1 MKVRLSAEVAEY
13 NKAMLE
19 ASRAT
24 RTAGSEAEKLTQKKQ
39 AFQQLG
45 GAMFLA
51 GGVMAAGVGIAVA
64 KFAEFDQAMSN
75 VIATG
80 EDAASNQDALRQA
93 ALDAGAAT
101 VFSATESANAIEEMA
116 KAGVSAEDIL
126 GGGLTGALDLA
137 AAGGLGVAEAAGIA
151 ATTLK
156 QFELNGEDASHVAD
170 LLAAGAGKAMG
181 DVTDMAGALNQ
192 AGLVSNQFGLSV
204 EETVGTLS
212 AFASAGM
219 LGSDA
224 GTSMRTMLLRLANPT
239 GEVKDLMAELNI
251 QAYDGQGNFIG
262 LANLAGVLED
272 RLGGMTQAQR
282 DQTLAMIFGQDAI
295 RGANILMREGKE
307 GIEDWTAAVDDQ
319 GYASEVASQRLD
331 NLAGDIEALG
341 GAFDTALIS
350 TGAAANDVLRTM
362 VQVVTALVDV
372 YNGLPEPVQGS
383 VLAIAAVAGA
393 VGLVGGAILLGVPK
407 VAEFRAAL
415 DLMNVSLGRVSLIAG
430 GVAAGIGLVVTVVSM
445 LAMAQAEARAKAE
458 AYADTLE
465 SGTNRVTKATRD
477 MIVENLAARKSM
489 LWWEQSSAFDA
500 AEKLGISLDLVADA
514 AYGDAE
520 ALKEMRRE
528 VEAAADS
535 HRGSKDDYEAYES
548 WVRVLTDAVAGESQS
563 IEEAIAV
570 AEQKQKA
577 DRDSA
582 DAAGVAA
589 DGYGDAT
596 DATDEL
602 AEATQAAEKNLDDL
616 IDALEEVGGTAMDM
630 GSATDAAQRAINSLG
645 EAAEAEEVSLNGAND
660 VSIALRDSMREVEQ
674 AHRDS
679 AQAIIDNG
687 GTFEAAREEWAKG
700 REAVIQQRE
709 AMGESRDEAVAWADQ
724 NLGSA
729 AEVERALS
737 EVATAATN
745 IPTNPQIRI
754 SLMGYSESYQY
765 LMNIQQQIRNITGN
779 HQFRVSPGPGG
790 SGGHVAGSANGNI
803 FDYAQAFANGGGVD
817 TGIYAGRQGSIHK
830 FAEPETIWEA
840 YISGKP
846 DARARNIGIW
856 QETGRRLGVDS
867 QPAPVSFPERITL
880 VDADGSILS
889 HARVIADA
897 SATSATTSFA
907 TTFRGGRRR

>member
-1 MKVRLSAEVAEY
+1 MKVRLSAEVAAY

-24 RTAGSEAEKLTQKKQ
+24 QAAGSEAEKLTQKKQ

-45 GAMFLA
+45 GAMLLA

-80 EDAASNQDALRQA
+80 EDAANNQDALRQA

-295 RGANILMREGKE
+295 RGANILMREGKD

-319 GYASEVASQRLD
+319 GYAADTARKRLD
-331 NLAGDIEALG
+331 NLKGDIEALG

-362 VQVVTALVDV
+362 VQVVTGLVDV

-407 VAEFRAAL
+407 VAEFRSAL
-415 DLMNVSLGRVSLIAG
+415 DLMNISLGRSALIAG
-430 GVAAGIGLVVTVVSM
+430 GVAAGIGIVIGVVSA
-445 LAMAQAEARAKAE
+445 LALEHAAARAKAE

-465 SGTNRVTKATRD
+465 AGTNRVTKATRD
-477 MIVENLAARKSM
+477 MVVENLAARKSM

-514 AYGDAE
+514 AYGDAD
-520 ALKEMRRE
+520 ALKAMRRE

-577 DRDSA
+577 DQESA
-582 DAAGVAA
+582 ESSEVAA
-589 DGYGDAT
+589 DAYLGAAG
-596 DATDEL
+596 ATDEL
-602 AEATQAAEKNLDDL
+602 AEATQQAETNLDDL
-616 IDALEEVGGTAMDM
+616 KDALQDVGGTAMDM
-630 GSATDAAQRAINSLG
+630 GQAVDDAERSVLRLA
-645 EAAEAEEVSLNGAND
+645 EAAEAEEVTLDGVNETSLTFRD
-660 VSIALRDSMREVEQ
+660 SLRDVEQ
-674 AHRDS
+674 AHRDA

-687 GTFEAAREEWAKG
+687 GTFEAARDEWNAG
-700 REAVIQQRE
+700 REAIIQQIE
-709 AMGESRDEAVAWADQ
+709 AMGFSRAEAEQWANDNLGAANEVVSGLSAVA
-724 NLGSA
+724 SA
-729 AEVERALS
+729 ANS
-737 EVATAATN
+737 

-765 LMNIQQQIRNITGN
+765 LMNIQQQIRDITGN

-817 TGIYAGRQGSIHK
+817 TGIYAGRYGSIHK

-846 DARARNIGIW
+846 DARDRNIGIW
-856 QETGRRLGVDS
+856 QETGRRLGVES
-867 QPAPVSFPERITL
+867 GGGSVVIEGARITGSLDLGNGL
-880 VDADGSILS
+880 VGVIDG
-889 HARVIADA
+889 RIADA
-897 SATSATTSFA
+897 KYKSAVKLSGGGVSA
-907 TTFRGGRRR
+907 